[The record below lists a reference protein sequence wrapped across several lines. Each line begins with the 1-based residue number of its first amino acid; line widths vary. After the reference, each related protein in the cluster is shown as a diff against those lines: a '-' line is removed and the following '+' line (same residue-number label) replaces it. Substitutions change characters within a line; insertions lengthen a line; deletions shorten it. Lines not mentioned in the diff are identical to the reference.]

1 MFIDVVPNRNSP
13 PAVLL
18 RESSR
23 ENGKVTKRTIA
34 NLSDWSEDKI
44 NALRVVL
51 KSDGA
56 VDVVKRGGF
65 TGLTIT
71 RSLPHGHVVATL
83 GSMTRLKF
91 QDLLG
96 LNPATSQR
104 VLALIASRILDP
116 QPKLAVARALSHES
130 SQWSLSQV
138 LGLPEHTTSDD
149 LYEAMDA
156 LVARQ
161 GAIEKALVKRHLND
175 GSLLLY
181 DLTSTY
187 FEGHTCPL
195 AAYGH
200 SRDGKRGLLQITVGL
215 LCNRDGCP
223 VAVEVFPGNTGDPT
237 SFTAQVV
244 KIRER
249 FGLSQ
254 VIMVGDRGMITSAR
268 IREDLRS
275 QPGMD
280 WITALRNADIRRL
293 RDQGAI
299 QLGIFDATNLAEITS
314 ADFPGERLMVCRN
327 PLLATERTR
336 KRNELLDTTQERLEE
351 LARRVQRAEKP
362 LRGKVAIARAVERA
376 FGSHKMAKHFILTIE
391 DDAFGWK
398 RNQDQIA
405 KEAELDGF
413 YVIRTSVPVQQMSAT
428 DAVAAY
434 KDLASVERA
443 FRTMKGIDLK
453 IRPIHHVREDR
464 VRAHVFLCMLAYY
477 VEYHMRTWLAP
488 ILFHDDDRESAAA
501 DRIDIVSP
509 AVRSEKAHQKD
520 ASKRTQEGGPVHS
533 FHTLIKDLST
543 IAMNTL
549 SSKSDL
555 PPFTLVTRPTA
566 VQERAFALLKIPVP

>member
-18 RESSR
+18 RESTR
-23 ENGKVTKRTIA
+23 KNGKVTKRTIA
-34 NLSDWSEDKI
+34 NLSDWSENKI
-44 NALRVVL
+44 TALRALL

-56 VDVVKRGGF
+56 VDVVQRGGF
-65 TGLTIT
+65 SGLAIT

-83 GSMTRLKF
+83 GAMTRLKF

-96 LNPATSQR
+96 LNPATTKR

-138 LGLPEHTTSDD
+138 LGLPEHTASDA
-149 LYEAMDA
+149 LYDAMDA

-161 GAIEKALVKRHLND
+161 GAIEKALVKRHLSD

-187 FEGHTCPL
+187 FEGHTCPI

-215 LCNRDGCP
+215 LCNREGCP

-237 SFTAQVV
+237 ALTAQVAA
-244 KIRER
+244 IRER

-268 IREDLRS
+268 IREDLRHV
-275 QPGMD
+275 PGMA

-299 QLGIFDATNLAEITS
+299 QLGIFDTTNLAEISSTE
-314 ADFPGERLMVCRN
+314 FPGERLIVCRN
-327 PLLATERTR
+327 PLLAQERTR
-336 KRNELLDTTQERLEE
+336 KRNELLDTTQGRLEE
-351 LARRVQRAEKP
+351 LAKRVQREVKP
-362 LRGKVAIARAVERA
+362 LRGKVAIARAAEKA
-376 FGSHKMAKHFILTIE
+376 FGHQKMAKHFALTIE
-391 DDAFGWK
+391 DEVFTWK
-398 RNQDQIA
+398 RNQDSIA

-413 YVIRTSVPVQQMSAT
+413 YVIRTSVPLQQLSAT

-434 KDLASVERA
+434 KDLATVERA
-443 FRTMKGIDLK
+443 FRTMKGIDLT

-464 VRAHVFLCMLAYY
+464 GASPCLPLHARLLCPRVPHAHLA
-477 VEYHMRTWLAP
+477 
-488 ILFHDDDRESAAA
+488 SA
-501 DRIDIVSP
+501 
-509 AVRSEKAHQKD
+509 
-520 ASKRTQEGGPVHS
+520 
-533 FHTLIKDLST
+533 DL
-543 IAMNTL
+543 
-549 SSKSDL
+549 
-555 PPFTLVTRPTA
+555 
-566 VQERAFALLKIPVP
+566 VPR